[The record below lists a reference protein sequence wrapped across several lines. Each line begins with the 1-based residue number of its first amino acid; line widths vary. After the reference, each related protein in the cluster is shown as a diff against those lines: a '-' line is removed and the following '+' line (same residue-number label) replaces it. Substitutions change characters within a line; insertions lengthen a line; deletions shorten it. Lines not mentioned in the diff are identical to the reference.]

1 MTGESSSAKPA
12 LTCPFEKLRPSQLVR
27 DDAFFM
33 SLAFNLAVDAWRID
47 EVPIGAIIE
56 RGGEIIAA
64 AHNEVERANDPTA
77 HAEILAITQ
86 AAKKIGDWR
95 LNDCTLY
102 VTKEP
107 CPMCSGATIMS
118 RLGRVVFAWGDP
130 KMGCLGGATP
140 LHSLPKLNHRVN
152 VTSGVLEEPC
162 REILQAYFNLKRGK
176 DSTPSA

>member
-1 MTGESSSAKPA
+1 MESENSSNRPP
-12 LTCPFEKLRPSQLVR
+12 LSCPFDKLHPSQLIR
-27 DDAFFM
+27 DDKFYM
-33 SLAFNLAVDAWRID
+33 SLAFNLAIDAWRID

-64 AHNEVERANDPTA
+64 AHNEVERSGDPTA

-140 LHSLPKLNHRVN
+140 LHTLPKLNHRVE
-152 VTSGVLEEPC
+152 VTNGILEEPC

-176 DSTPSA
+176 DFTPSA

>member
-1 MTGESSSAKPA
+1 MESENSPIRPQLS
-12 LTCPFEKLRPSQLVR
+12 CPFDKLHPSQLVR
-27 DDAFFM
+27 DDKFFM

-64 AHNEVERANDPTA
+64 AHNEVERSGDPTA

-118 RLGRVVFAWGDP
+118 RLSRVVFAWGDP
-130 KMGCLGGATP
+130 KMGCMGGATP
-140 LHSLPKLNHRVN
+140 LHSLPKLNHRVT

-162 REILQAYFNLKRGK
+162 KEILQAYFNMKRGR
-176 DSTPSA
+176 DSEATA